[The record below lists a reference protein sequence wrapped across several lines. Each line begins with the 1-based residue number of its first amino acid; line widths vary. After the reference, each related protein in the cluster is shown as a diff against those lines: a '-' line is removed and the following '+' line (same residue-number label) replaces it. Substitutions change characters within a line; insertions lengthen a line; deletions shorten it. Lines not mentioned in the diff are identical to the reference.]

1 MPVFV
6 AQLVRGLL
14 TLALAFDVAACDS
27 PTTPSVTIDQQV
39 TMAPGEQVQVTDT
52 SLRIRFEGV
61 VNDSRCPIDAICV
74 LGGDAEVRLTASN
87 DGAPQMLTLHT
98 GSMAPVTFD
107 GFTFR
112 LVELTP
118 YPFSS
123 QPFPPSDYRATLRVT
138 R

>member
-1 MPVFV
+1 MPSV
-6 AQLVRGLL
+6 AAHLVRSS
-14 TLALAFDVAACDS
+14 LALTAVLALTACDRA
-27 PTTPSVTIDQQV
+27 TTPSVPIDQQF
-39 TMAPGEQVQVTDT
+39 TMAPGDTVEVADT
-52 SLRIRFEGV
+52 SLRVRFDGV
-61 VNDSRCPIDAICV
+61 VNDSRCPIDAICIQ
-74 LGGDAEVRLTASN
+74 GGDAEVRLTASN
-87 DGAPQMLTLHT
+87 DGAPRMLTLHT